1 MGRNRHHH
9 LRKIGD
15 IWYFEKMVKGR
26 RIKKGLSTS
35 LADAIRIRDQYLKEI
50 LVNGRIERNDV
61 NGDGGPLFGEFAQT
75 WSGIKEKEIKKSTM
89 RDYRSAMNLYVL
101 PRFGSTRMREINYL
115 DVDRF
120 KSELNRSPKRINNI
134 LVPMRSIFKMA
145 FKSGIVDDNIMLK
158 VENLRSDPPMI
169 NPLTPDEVKKVLET
183 CHPHYIE
190 FFITAFFTGMRF
202 GEMAALKKTNVDLG
216 RRIVRICETLVY
228 GVEGRPKTKK
238 SNREIDLLPPVVDA
252 LRRQMQKTHGK
263 SEYVFLDL
271 SGKPLTPDHVRKVIW
286 EPCLKKAGI
295 KYRPLMQTRHT
306 FATMMIDA
314 GEEIGWVQRMLG
326 HSSLQM
332 IYTKYYSWIKKD
344 TRNDGAAFMRNSYGR
359 VFDSGR
365 ESTES
370 KAEDRAEFTPNL
382 HQEKKGLAPIE
393 RKSLNS
399 LVAGTGFEP
408 VTFGL

>member
-1 MGRNRHHH
+1 MGRKRHHH

-50 LVNGRIERNDV
+50 LVNGQIQRNDV
-61 NGDGGPLFGEFAQT
+61 PGDGGPLFGEFAQT
-75 WSGIKEKEIKKSTM
+75 WSGIKDKEIKKSTM

-101 PRFGSTRMREINYL
+101 PRLGNTPIREINYL
-115 DVDRF
+115 DIEEF
-120 KSELNRSPKRINNI
+120 KAGLNRSAKRINNI

-158 VENLRSDPPMI
+158 VENLRTDPPMI
-169 NPLTPDEVKKVLET
+169 NPLTPDEVKKVLESA
-183 CHPHYIE
+183 HPHYKE
-190 FFITAFFTGMRF
+190 FFTTAFFTGMRF
-202 GEMAALKKTNVDLG
+202 GEMAALKKINVKLERG
-216 RRIVRICETLVY
+216 IARICETLVY

-238 SNREIDLLPPVVDA
+238 SNREIDLLPPVIDA
-252 LRRQMQKTHGK
+252 LRRQMEKTDGK

-314 GEEIGWVQRMLG
+314 GEEIGWVQKMLG

-365 ESTES
+365 ES
-370 KAEDRAEFTPNL
+370 KGAEAGRPADFTPNL
-382 HQEKKGLAPIE
+382 HQEEKGPTLIE

-399 LVAGTGFEP
+399 LVAGRGFEP
-408 VTFGL
+408 LTFGL

>member
-1 MGRNRHHH
+1 
-9 LRKIGD
+9 
-15 IWYFEKMVKGR
+15 
-26 RIKKGLSTS
+26 
-35 LADAIRIRDQYLKEI
+35 
-50 LVNGRIERNDV
+50 
-61 NGDGGPLFGEFAQT
+61 
-75 WSGIKEKEIKKSTM
+75 
-89 RDYRSAMNLYVL
+89 
-101 PRFGSTRMREINYL
+101 
-115 DVDRF
+115 
-120 KSELNRSPKRINNI
+120 
-134 LVPMRSIFKMA
+134 
-145 FKSGIVDDNIMLK
+145 
-158 VENLRSDPPMI
+158 
-169 NPLTPDEVKKVLET
+169 
-183 CHPHYIE
+183 
-190 FFITAFFTGMRF
+190 
-202 GEMAALKKTNVDLG
+202 
-216 RRIVRICETLVY
+216 
-228 GVEGRPKTKK
+228 
-238 SNREIDLLPPVVDA
+238 
-252 LRRQMQKTHGK
+252 MQKTHGK